1 MRRSLT
7 PAEIHLEA
15 ITLRASMTLERA
27 RELVDAD
34 MAALPERTAL
44 VAIAEQLALA
54 NALTVVRMARES
66 GES

>member
-27 RELVDAD
+27 RELLEGGPDE
-34 MAALPERTAL
+34 ALAL
-44 VAIAEQLALA
+44 IAIAEQLALA

>member
-27 RELVDAD
+27 RELLEGGPDE
-34 MAALPERTAL
+34 ALMPLAL
-44 VAIAEQLALA
+44 IAIAEQLALA